1 MIDQNLSFKSH
12 ISYISKKVRK
22 LIYVMKILRPA
33 VRESVKMLVYKSL
46 CQSLLQYCI
55 GVWGG
60 AAMTLMEEVER
71 AQRAVLKVMMG
82 KARRYPTDKLYEEAA
97 VLTVR
102 QLFVWRAIAKSHHL
116 SANQDPTRRKRPRDQ
131 LLPKINTVFACRLP
145 KYAHIFTYNSVCK
158 IIDIQD
164 KSLAQSKNLILNWL
178 LSLSYAQTERLV
190 KVSEIKFK
198 DIYPNPSTAPVKL
211 MNLP

>member
-1 MIDQNLSFKSH
+1 
-12 ISYISKKVRK
+12 
-22 LIYVMKILRPA
+22 MKILRPA